1 MTETTSREA
10 TRGEIVLGR
19 NNYGKSEVRLVKV
32 KRDTGDTDR
41 HELRDLTVDVALEG
55 DFEAAHLKG
64 DNTGLLATDTMRNT
78 VYALAKDHLTG
89 SIEEFGLKLVD
100 HFLEAGPTVERAR
113 VRITEHPWNRI
124 EVNGRGHEHS
134 FVRGSGERTAAVG
147 GDAGGARVEAGI
159 DDLLVLKTTNSG
171 WEGFLR
177 ERYTT
182 LPETNDR
189 ILATKITANWTYGD
203 ADVDFDRLWR
213 SVRDQILATFT
224 DHYSP
229 SVQNTLYRMGE
240 AVLEGFPEIEKIHL
254 SLPNKHHLLYDLERF
269 GMENEGEIFHATSE
283 PYGLIEGF
291 VERAG

>member
-1 MTETTSREA
+1 MTETTGSETA
-10 TRGEIVLGR
+10 RGGIVLGQ
-19 NNYGKSEVRLVKV
+19 NSYGKSEVRLVKV
-32 KRDTGDTDR
+32 KRDTDR

-55 DFEAAHLKG
+55 DFEATHVRD

-78 VYALAKDHLTG
+78 IYALAKDHLTG

-113 VRITEHPWNRI
+113 VRIAEHPWNRI

-134 FVRGSGERTAAVG
+134 FVRGSGERVATVR
-147 GDAGGARVEAGI
+147 GDASGGRVEAGI

-182 LPETNDR
+182 LPETDDR
-189 ILATKITANWTYGD
+189 ILATKVTASWLYGD
-203 ADVDFDRLWR
+203 ADLDFDRLWR
-213 SVRDQILATFT
+213 GVRGRILETFT

-240 AVLEGFPEIEKIHL
+240 VVLAGFPEIQKIHI
-254 SLPNKHHLLYDLERF
+254 SLPNKHHLLYDLQRF

-283 PYGLIEGF
+283 PYGLIEGT

>member
-1 MTETTSREA
+1 MTETTSRESA
-10 TRGEIVLGR
+10 RIFLGQ

-32 KRDTGDTDR
+32 KRDTDR
-41 HELRDLTVDVALEG
+41 HELWDLTVDVALEG
-55 DFEAAHLKG
+55 DFEAAHVRG
-64 DNTGLLATDTMRNT
+64 DNTGLLATDTVRNT
-78 VYALAKDHLTG
+78 VYALAKAHLSG
-89 SIEEFGLKLVD
+89 AIEEFGMKLVD

-113 VRITEHPWNRI
+113 VRIAEHPWNRI
-124 EVNGRGHEHS
+124 EVNGQGHEHS
-134 FVRGSGERTAAVG
+134 FVRGSGERIATVR

-171 WEGFLR
+171 WKGFLR
-177 ERYTT
+177 ERFTT
-182 LPETNDR
+182 LPETNER
-189 ILATKITANWTYGD
+189 ILATKITANWLYGD

-213 SVRDQILATFT
+213 GVRGRILETFT

-240 AVLEGFPEIEKIHL
+240 AVLEGFPEIERIRL

-283 PYGLIEGF
+283 PYGLIEGT

>member
-10 TRGEIVLGR
+10 TRKKIVLGR

-32 KRDTGDTDR
+32 KRDTDR

-55 DFEAAHLKG
+55 DFEAVHLKG

-89 SIEEFGLKLVD
+89 SIEEFGLKLVN

-213 SVRDQILATFT
+213 GVRDQILATFT